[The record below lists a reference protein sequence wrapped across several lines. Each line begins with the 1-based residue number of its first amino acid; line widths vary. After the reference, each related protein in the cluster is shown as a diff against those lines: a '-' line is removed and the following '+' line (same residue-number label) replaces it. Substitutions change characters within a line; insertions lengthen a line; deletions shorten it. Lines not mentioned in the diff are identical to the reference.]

1 MSNSTEATNNT
12 SLTEALKFWPVYVVV
27 VGGAIVGAILTVIK
41 CFCPQRW
48 KSLKEKVQCC
58 DKTPNNDKGDGG
70 VTDENKM
77 LNKDTCDGGV
87 TDENP
92 DINLAIIPVESAV
105 NEIKVKAEI
114 SINGGTETDP
124 LLFAD
129 SDKTP
134 NNDKGDGGVTDE
146 NPDINLAIIPVESAV
161 NEIKVKAEISI
172 NGGTETDP
180 LLFAD
185 SDKTPNNDKGDGG
198 VTDENPD
205 INLAIIPVESAVNEI
220 KVKAEISINGGT
232 ETDPLLFADSDKTP
246 NNDKGDGGVTD
257 ENKMP
262 NKDTCDGGVTDENPD
277 INLAII
283 PVESAV
289 NEIKVPNDDVDAST
303 QEQPYYQKTENPERE
318 RSVHQFGNNDLN
330 RFPLTRVTEHQLNT
344 FAGKLGSNWRSFIRN
359 LGLTDVDMYQATGD
373 SNMIVH
379 EPIFKCLLVWKKRN
393 GNKATVR
400 ELAKKCCE
408 NQIDIDAYNFLAL
421 DM

>member
-198 VTDENPD
+198 VTDENKMPNKDTCDGGVTDENPD

-289 NEIKVPNDDVDAST
+289 NEIKVC
-303 QEQPYYQKTENPERE
+303 
-318 RSVHQFGNNDLN
+318 
-330 RFPLTRVTEHQLNT
+330 
-344 FAGKLGSNWRSFIRN
+344 FIH
-359 LGLTDVDMYQATGD
+359 
-373 SNMIVH
+373 SS
-379 EPIFKCLLVWKKRN
+379 KR
-393 GNKATVR
+393 
-400 ELAKKCCE
+400 
-408 NQIDIDAYNFLAL
+408 
-421 DM
+421 